1 MSTTQPS
8 VAPARA
14 AATRE
19 TTYPLPWWTLIVTG
33 SLWMLFA
40 IVVFPFD
47 ITSVTVVGIAV
58 AVVCI
63 AAGSKRV
70 RRHRHG
76 GEQCVEGGARDPRRG
91 SWWSA

>member
-33 SLWMLFA
+33 SL
-40 IVVFPFD
+40 
-47 ITSVTVVGIAV
+47 
-58 AVVCI
+58 
-63 AAGSKRV
+63 
-70 RRHRHG
+70 
-76 GEQCVEGGARDPRRG
+76 
-91 SWWSA
+91 